1 MAIVYLPSGWAEH
14 TGGIQQITIDAP
26 RVAELLTALAARFP
40 ALGQQFEQ
48 SAVAIDGQIYHQARY
63 ETLRPDSEVHL
74 LPAVS
79 GGNGSSRRHEE
90 TRRTRRTL

>member
-1 MAIVYLPSGWAEH
+1 MAIVHLPSGWAQH

-79 GGNGSSRRHEE
+79 GGNG
-90 TRRTRRTL
+90 

>member
-79 GGNGSSRRHEE
+79 GGNGSSRRREE
-90 TRRTRRTL
+90 TRRPRRTL

>member
-1 MAIVYLPSGWAEH
+1 MATVHFPSGWAQH

-26 RVAELLTALAARFP
+26 RVAELFAALAARFP
-40 ALGQQFEQ
+40 ALGQQLEQ

-63 ETLRPDSEVHL
+63 ETSRPDSEVHL

-79 GGNGSSRRHEE
+79 GG
-90 TRRTRRTL
+90 